1 VRWLYGVGMLRKS
14 GGCCVGRGG
23 YEGGKRCHFV
33 KLPLRERER
42 DWFLSLPFSG
52 LLRK

>member
-1 VRWLYGVGMLRKS
+1 VVVALVVVDMRAGSAVILSNYR
-14 GGCCVGRGG
+14 
-23 YEGGKRCHFV
+23 YEID
-33 KLPLRERER
+33 RERER